1 MLRIA
6 FDKYE
11 QIRGQPAFQSRLCW
25 NFWVEFT
32 SSVHAHDL
40 DMQYTG
46 HLLK

>member
-25 NFWVEFT
+25 NFKFP